1 MAVATGKLTG
11 IYFRLVKKT
20 GLAFRSLAN
29 RLQTR
34 DLSTPLKT
42 SEFCKCR
49 SNIIGADGDGRCA
62 CFSWSSVERP
72 RFQTL

>member
-34 DLSTPLKT
+34 DLYSPEDIRILQM
-42 SEFCKCR
+42 S
-49 SNIIGADGDGRCA
+49 
-62 CFSWSSVERP
+62 
-72 RFQTL
+72 L